1 MIYMQSLKS
10 LFNQVKSGE
19 MMVAVILLLYVLVDV
34 KTPDSLAELIDTVY
48 GQIVIILGAL
58 ALFTNSHQ
66 LVGILGL
73 FAAYLL
79 VVRSSK
85 TTGSFA
91 VEHLMPS
98 EENKYDEMIE
108 ANAPVPQ
115 SLEEDVVKNMV
126 PLVQDMPSGDQSY
139 QPILDSTI
147 DSSML

>member
-1 MIYMQSLKS
+1 MQSVNS
-10 LFNQVKSGE
+10 LFKQENSGQ
-19 MMVAVILLLYVLVDV
+19 MMVAVVLMIYVLVDV

-58 ALFTNSHQ
+58 ALFSNSHQ

-98 EENKYDEMIE
+98 
-108 ANAPVPQ
+108 
-115 SLEEDVVKNMV
+115 
-126 PLVQDMPSGDQSY
+126 
-139 QPILDSTI
+139 
-147 DSSML
+147 

>member
-1 MIYMQSLKS
+1 MQSVNS
-10 LFNQVKSGE
+10 LFKQENSGQ
-19 MMVAVILLLYVLVDV
+19 MMVAVVLMIYVLVDV

-58 ALFTNSHQ
+58 ALFSNSHQ

-108 ANAPVPQ
+108 ANSPVPQ

-126 PLVQDMPSGDQSY
+126 PLVRDMPNGEQSY
-139 QPILDSTI
+139 QPVLDSTI
-147 DSSML
+147 DSTML